1 MHKIAASWR
10 RRGAVAA
17 LAMLLGSCSYYDEYF
32 GKSAMAGHAKSDLA
46 GPLIAAAATAKSQN
60 DMVTAVTYYRSALA
74 REPDNVEAQVGLM
87 QSLRISG
94 ALDEARGVAASV
106 IARKPTDPAV
116 LAEAG
121 KVKLATGQLDDA
133 VRLLKLATAADPKN
147 ATTIA
152 ALGLAYDR
160 LGEYAHADQY
170 YEQALAIAPSDAY
183 VLNDYALSRVMANDL
198 GDALKLLQRAAAAP
212 NADLRVRQNLALVYA
227 LTGDMTTAEQETKR
241 DLPPV
246 QASQAMQYFR
256 QFAAPEPAQ
265 VAAVP
270 PPSQP
275 PAVPPSRVAA
285 LATDQLVTATPR
297 IDPVTVSRMP
307 PVAPSPQTA
316 PVVGDQFAV
325 QLGSYRSEAAAQ
337 HAVAAFD
344 GKGVAG
350 RLARRHGSDGRD
362 WYIVVSAGFANRD
375 EAENILPTARS
386 AGAVRPFVLHHRP
399 ADRMPAKRVA
409 ASHPLP
415 HS

>member
-1 MHKIAASWR
+1 MAASWR
-10 RRGAVAA
+10 QRGAVAA
-17 LAMLLGSCSYYDEYF
+17 LALLLGSCSYYDEYF
-32 GKSAMAGHAKSDLA
+32 GKSAMDGHGKSDLT

-87 QSLRISG
+87 QSLRIAG

-106 IARKPTDPAV
+106 IARNPTDPAV

-133 VRLLKLATAADPKN
+133 VRLLKQATAADPHN
-147 ATTIA
+147 ATTLA

-170 YEQALAIAPSDAY
+170 YEQALAISPSDAY

-227 LTGDMTTAEQETKR
+227 LTGDMNTAEQETNR

-270 PPSQP
+270 QPSQAPAAP
-275 PAVPPSRVAA
+275 PPRTAA
-285 LATDQLVTATPR
+285 TA
-297 IDPVTVSRMP
+297 
-307 PVAPSPQTA
+307 
-316 PVVGDQFAV
+316 GDLFAV
-325 QLGSYRSEAAAQ
+325 QLGSYRSAAAAQ
-337 HAVAAFD
+337 HAVASFD
-344 GKGVAG
+344 GKSVAG
-350 RLARRHGSDGRD
+350 KLAHRRGSDGRD
-362 WYIVVSAGFANRD
+362 WYVVVTAEFASQD
-375 EAENILPTARS
+375 EALSALRSAQS
-386 AGAVRPFVLHHRP
+386 AGAVRPFVLHHRS